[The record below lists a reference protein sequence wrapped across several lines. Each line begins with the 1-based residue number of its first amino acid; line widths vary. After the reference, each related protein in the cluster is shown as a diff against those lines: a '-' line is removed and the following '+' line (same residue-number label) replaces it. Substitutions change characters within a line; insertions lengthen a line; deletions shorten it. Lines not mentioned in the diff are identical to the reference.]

1 MQQAKDNLNPA
12 ASQQTAALR
21 NGNPPPPVVSMV
33 SNLEIFLR
41 SFFFY
46 YYKLFYSK
54 AGNTNTNKMI
64 ALIKDIFT
72 QDDLRINLFAVISV
86 QCLYR

>member
-33 SNLEIFLR
+33 SNLEIF
-41 SFFFY
+41 SCPFFFY
-46 YYKLFYSK
+46 YYKLPYSK
-54 AGNTNTNKMI
+54 AVNTNTNKMI
-64 ALIKDIFT
+64 PLIGDISKR
-72 QDDLRINLFAVISV
+72 DDLRVGIFAVISV
-86 QCLYR
+86 QWLYR